1 MPNHQSKALDYSHS
15 EIPVDLD
22 PEFPISMFQWS
33 VEQEPIR
40 DLHAH
45 NVLEMGICLRGN
57 GIFVID
63 NTIQPYERGDVAA
76 IGPGVYHR
84 AKSGFGV
91 HDLWFFVFLNPSH
104 WSARPY
110 PATSARLFARPQTL
124 ISILSWPCSSRSPY
138 DAAEQLF

>member
-45 NVLEMGICLRGN
+45 DVLEMGICLRGN
-57 GIFVID
+57 GI
-63 NTIQPYERGDVAA
+63 
-76 IGPGVYHR
+76 
-84 AKSGFGV
+84 
-91 HDLWFFVFLNPSH
+91 L
-104 WSARPY
+104 
-110 PATSARLFARPQTL
+110 
-124 ISILSWPCSSRSPY
+124 
-138 DAAEQLF
+138 